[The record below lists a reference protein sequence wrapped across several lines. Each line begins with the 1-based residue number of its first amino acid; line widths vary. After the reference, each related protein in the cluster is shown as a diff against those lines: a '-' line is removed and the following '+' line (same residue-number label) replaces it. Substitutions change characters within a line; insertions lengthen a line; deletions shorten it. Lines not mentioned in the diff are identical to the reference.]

1 MKQSS
6 ISESEHPY
14 RAIELAYF
22 IHGRKGI
29 ALRVVEEALSSLD
42 LMLGRQ
48 DKIRRNYQH
57 PLGFLKWEE
66 RSRPMR
72 TTVKLTPAQMLQW
85 LVYEKSEPRER
96 DTEYPDSLYPPTEE
110 DMIVRYIKHLV
121 HLTVKRNSFYV
132 ALAIGRLLYD
142 YSTQEVR
149 LIYDVLTQ
157 SDTARMKDT
166 PYMRK
171 QKMILMDKI
180 RERFGRMLQPV
191 TIEHG
196 EKRFDIQPST
206 GWLINLV
213 HECLRRFTPWETA
226 CVVQGRFDPTF
237 IPGLYFSGT
246 NPADED
252 PFELNR
258 IHTVLDP
265 DCFCLLV
272 NGLSRF
278 VNGLPPDSPNKR
290 CHYDPPD
297 ERLAVPQFRHVAGG
311 PPRGDRLHL
320 PKLEPE
326 DYLQLQNHRKAQAR
340 RRRAYAAGMLRVY
353 VDEVE
358 RATFD
363 PRRISSVQLD
373 VGPEA
378 NLIEVRGE
386 DTEGELP
393 LAALMVCCDE
403 IPSGGSFR
411 DWIVLEGGQKVTIRL
426 TPVRDAGGEVERA
439 QVEVRYAETRIL
451 RAVVWL
457 ARRAWSGLMRLGGW
471 TDGRM
476 STQFKS
482 PTRPRIHTPKP
493 SWSWIGSV
501 GVAVVL
507 MVTVALFIWV
517 QRQRAPVHLPEPP
530 RAAIPEPPEPA
541 PFQPPAP
548 APVPPPTPK
557 LIAQATW
564 SRDRETIAQAISIAA
579 TRAAASRVGLSDQQT
594 TLLIRLSQYDEE
606 SQPYRRYQITLV
618 ASGKRLWQQTLAAP
632 PVGLI
637 EGEHVLKLTLL
648 PNQFTKADTYEL
660 YVHAQSRSGWEPVGQ
675 ALLQPTH
682 QR

>member
-1 MKQSS
+1 MKQRS
-6 ISESEHPY
+6 ISESEHTD
-14 RAIELAYF
+14 RAIELAFF

-57 PLGFLKWEE
+57 LLGFLKWEE

-121 HLTVKRNSFYV
+121 HFTVKRNSFYV
-132 ALAIGRLLYD
+132 ALGIGRLLYD
-142 YSTQEVR
+142 YGTQEVR
-149 LIYDVLTQ
+149 LMYDVLTQ
-157 SDTARMKDT
+157 SDTARMKNL

-171 QKMILMDKI
+171 QKMMLMEKI
-180 RERFGRMLQPV
+180 RDRFGRMLQSV
-191 TIEHG
+191 TTAHG
-196 EKRFDIQPST
+196 EKRFDAQPST
-206 GWLINLV
+206 EWLISLV

-226 CVVQGRFDPTF
+226 CVVQSRFDPTF

-246 NPADED
+246 NPAEED
-252 PFELNR
+252 LVEINR

-265 DCFCLLV
+265 DCFRLLV
-272 NGLSRF
+272 NGLSQF
-278 VNGLPPDSPNKR
+278 VNGLPPDSPDKH
-290 CHYDPPD
+290 CDYDLPD
-297 ERLAVPQFRHVAGG
+297 ERLAVPQFRHVASG
-311 PPRGDRLHL
+311 PPPGDRFHP
-320 PKLEPE
+320 PKLEAE
-326 DYLQLQNHRKAQAR
+326 DYLQLQTHRKVQAR

-353 VDEVE
+353 VDNVE
-358 RATFD
+358 HATFD

-373 VGPEA
+373 VEPEA

-386 DTEGELP
+386 DAEGELL
-393 LAALMVCCDE
+393 LAALMACCDD
-403 IPSGGSFR
+403 IPPGGSFR

-426 TPVRDAGGEVERA
+426 TPIWNARGDMERA
-439 QVEVRYAETRIL
+439 QMEVRYAETRLL
-451 RAVVWL
+451 RAVVRL
-457 ARRAWSGLMRLGGW
+457 AQRTWSGLMWMRGW
-471 TDGRM
+471 VDERM
-476 STQFKS
+476 STQLKS
-482 PTRPRIHTPKP
+482 PTRPHPHTPTP
-493 SWSWIGSV
+493 PWSWAGR
-501 GVAVVL
+501 VAVA
-507 MVTVALFIWV
+507 MVVMAIVAMFIWM

-530 RAAIPEPPEPA
+530 RAAIPQPPEPA
-541 PFQPPAP
+541 PFHPPAP
-548 APVPPPTPK
+548 SPVPPPTPK

-579 TRAAASRVGLSDQQT
+579 TRAGVSRVGLSGQQT
-594 TLLIRLSQYDEE
+594 TLLIRLSRYDEE

-618 ASGKRLWQQTLAAP
+618 ASGKQVWQQTLAAP
-632 PVGLI
+632 SVSLT
-637 EGEHVLKLTLL
+637 EAEHVLKLTLL
-648 PNQFTKADTYEL
+648 PNRFPKAGTYEL
-660 YVHAQSRSGWEPVGQ
+660 YVQAQGRSGWEPVGQ